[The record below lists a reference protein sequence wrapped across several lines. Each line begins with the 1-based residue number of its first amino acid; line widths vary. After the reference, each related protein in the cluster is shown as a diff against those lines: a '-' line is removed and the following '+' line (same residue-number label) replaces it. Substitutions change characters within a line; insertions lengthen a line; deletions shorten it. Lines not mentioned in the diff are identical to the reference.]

1 MFLIYNLNVFKKGIL
16 ILPYKF
22 LNIIGLMTGTSMDGI
37 DISLV
42 QTNGLYLKRLNKNYF
57 YEYSY
62 EARRKLKNTISQDI
76 SINLK
81 RKDYLDDFITYEHY
95 LALKDLDILSPCDLI
110 GFHGQTLYH
119 EPDNKI
125 SVQLGNP
132 KKLAQMLNKNVIF
145 DFRSKDLSLGGQG
158 APIAP
163 IYHKFILETL
173 DVQLP
178 SCFLNI
184 GGVSNITYWDGES
197 LIGFDT
203 GPGNALMDDF
213 MSSTLNKNYD
223 KDGIIASNGIPIKQ
237 EITEFLKFDFFKK
250 PPPKSLDR
258 QTFLNFYNE
267 LVNKNYSANNIMAT
281 LAELTVE
288 TIVTSLELLPKKVKN
303 IIITGGG
310 YRNIHLVNRLRD
322 RLKIKILN
330 EKKIGLNFDYIE
342 AELIAYLSARSIYK
356 LPFTFPSTTGVSKPS
371 SGGKLY
377 KYL

>member
-1 MFLIYNLNVFKKGIL
+1 MKND
-16 ILPYKF
+16 F
-22 LNIIGLMTGTSMDGI
+22 LNIIGLMSGTSMDGI
-37 DISLV
+37 DISFV
-42 QTNGLYLKRLNKNYF
+42 HTNGLDLKRLNKNFF
-57 YEYSY
+57 YEYSKQTKK
-62 EARRKLKNTISQDI
+62 EFIGILKESLIF
-76 SINLK
+76 NLK
-81 RKDYLDDFITYEHY
+81 RKDYLDELITNEHY
-95 LALKDLDILSPCDLI
+95 FALKDLNILSYCDLI

-119 EPDNKI
+119 DPNNKI

-132 KKLAQMLNKNVIF
+132 AKLAQMLNKNVIF

-163 IYHKFILETL
+163 IYHKFIIESL
-173 DVQLP
+173 DIELP
-178 SCFLNI
+178 CCFLNL
-184 GGVSNITYWDGES
+184 GGVSNLTYWDGEL

-213 MSSTLNKNYD
+213 MASTLNESYD
-223 KDGIIASNGIPIKQ
+223 KDGILASKGTPIK
-237 EITEFLKFDFFKK
+237 EEVIKFLKFDFFKK

-258 QTFLNFYNE
+258 QTFLYFYNE
-267 LVNKNYSANNIMAT
+267 LIKKNYSVHDIMAT

-288 TIVTSLELLPKKVKN
+288 PIVTSLEFLPKKVEN

-310 YRNIHLVNRLRD
+310 YRNIHLMD
-322 RLKIKILN
+322 RLKDKLKIKVFN
-330 EKKIGLNFDYIE
+330 EKQIGINFDYIE

-356 LPFTFPSTTGVSKPS
+356 LPFTFPSTTGASKPS

>member
-1 MFLIYNLNVFKKGIL
+1 MKYN
-16 ILPYKF
+16 F
-22 LNIIGLMTGTSMDGI
+22 LNIVGLMTGTSMDGI

-42 QTNGLYLKRLNKNYF
+42 KTNGLGLKRLNRNYF
-57 YEYSY
+57 YEYNTETKKTLRSF
-62 EARRKLKNTISQDI
+62 LKEDLNF
-76 SINLK
+76 NLR

-119 EPDNKI
+119 EPDKNI

-173 DVQLP
+173 DIELP
-178 SCFLNI
+178 CCFLNI
-184 GGVSNITYWDGES
+184 GGVSNLTYWDGEL

-213 MSSTLNKNYD
+213 MSSTLNENYD
-223 KDGIIASNGIPIKQ
+223 KDGILASRGTPIK
-237 EITEFLKFDFFKK
+237 EELIKFLKFDFFKK

-258 QTFLNFYNE
+258 QTFLYFYNE
-267 LVNKNYSANNIMAT
+267 LIKKNYSVHDMMAT

-288 TIVTSLELLPKKVKN
+288 TIVTSLEFLPKKVEN

-310 YRNIHLVNRLRD
+310 YRNIHLMD
-322 RLKIKILN
+322 RLKDKLKIEIFN
-330 EKKIGLNFDYIE
+330 EKQIGLNFDYIE